1 MKTSTILMTIVLMFL
16 TACGN
21 DHIAPPVPSA
31 NGSQAKGVIPVT
43 EETAKEHFQS
53 FHSPPPLSWE
63 SIMQDEETVVQ
74 VFETMEEWV
83 ETVIGNGS
91 WYVIED
97 SVYPLML
104 EELQK
109 HFSEPVATRIVDQFY
124 KKENGYFS
132 LKEQEKFK
140 KLSYLEQLNVQI
152 QTAEDTVKVT
162 FNGRTDQGEYT
173 VMYSLVPD
181 KTDGYLMITD
191 YTLSIDP
198 SR

>member
-1 MKTSTILMTIVLMFL
+1 LWTSFT
-16 TACGN
+16 
-21 DHIAPPVPSA
+21 
-31 NGSQAKGVIPVT
+31 
-43 EETAKEHFQS
+43 
-53 FHSPPPLSWE
+53 
-63 SIMQDEETVVQ
+63 
-74 VFETMEEWV
+74 
-83 ETVIGNGS
+83 
-91 WYVIED
+91 
-97 SVYPLML
+97 
-104 EELQK
+104 
-109 HFSEPVATRIVDQFY
+109 